1 MMALKWGIVSAGRI
15 SHDFVTAVQTYPATD
30 HKIVAVGARSFNSA
44 KEFAEAHNIPKAY
57 EGYEQLAKD
66 KDVDIVYL
74 GNLNTQHF
82 EVSKLM
88 LEHGKHVLCEKPF
101 TLNEKQ
107 TRGLVEFAR
116 QKKLF
121 LMEAVWSRCFPA
133 YKELKRQLDSGA
145 IGDVLFASVHFGQAL
160 QHVERLRALEL
171 GGSAILDLGVYML
184 EFQQYVFR
192 GLRPIKIAVNGHL
205 NNQNT
210 DESAAAIITYPEG
223 KMAVVSTS
231 TRVLLPNE
239 GIVVGTKG
247 TIRMP
252 DFWCPTQLI
261 TPTKTYDYELPKTP
275 VPFIHKNSAGL
286 AFEAEEARQCIKS
299 GKTESPHMPH
309 HESIELAQL
318 MDLLRKEI
326 GVVFPQDFE

>member
-1 MMALKWGIVSAGRI
+1 
-15 SHDFVTAVQTYPATD
+15 
-30 HKIVAVGARSFNSA
+30 
-44 KEFAEAHNIPKAY
+44 
-57 EGYEQLAKD
+57 
-66 KDVDIVYL
+66 
-74 GNLNTQHF
+74 
-82 EVSKLM
+82 
-88 LEHGKHVLCEKPF
+88 
-101 TLNEKQ
+101 
-107 TRGLVEFAR
+107 
-116 QKKLF
+116 
-121 LMEAVWSRCFPA
+121 
-133 YKELKRQLDSGA
+133 
-145 IGDVLFASVHFGQAL
+145 
-160 QHVERLRALEL
+160 
-171 GGSAILDLGVYML
+171 ML

-261 TPTKTYDYELPKTP
+261 TPTKTYEYELPKTT
-275 VPFIHKNSAGL
+275 VPFIHKNSGGL

-299 GKTESPHMPH
+299 GKIESPHMPH